1 MRFDK
6 LWTVARKDL
15 AEFRTN
21 KYVMYS
27 ILLMPLLLAVVLPV
41 IYLTP
46 FSMSVSSNTPLDVGN
61 PTAPFE
67 VRVGE
72 TITNAT
78 LNDTVFERCELVN
91 VVAFNCRF
99 EGSNLTNCLVR
110 DSYVG
115 NSTLNNSAM
124 FHSNFLNLTTIN
136 SMHSNS
142 VYIGETSEDESFL
155 LQFIGFLL
163 IFFIMIPVILPTVMA
178 SYSFVGEKLNRSLE
192 PLLATPTTDIELLLG
207 KSASIFIPCM
217 LATWLAFIPFVIIV
231 NLLTS
236 GTLGYAPLPDAVWII
251 GVFLLAP
258 LFCIMSIALNVVV
271 SSRVSDV
278 RASQQIGSIIVLPI
292 VAFFIIALAGLFS
305 LGPEIMLLLSGM
317 VLLIDVG
324 IVYLSLKTFQR
335 ENILVRWK

>member
-6 LWTVARKDL
+6 LWVVAKKDL

-46 FSMSVSSNTPLDVGN
+46 ITMSVGSSTPLDVGN
-61 PTAPFE
+61 PGTVPI
-67 VRVGE
+67 VGE

-78 LNDTVFERCELVN
+78 YNDTVFENCHLVN
-91 VVAFNCRF
+91 VVASNCRF
-99 EGSNLTNCLVR
+99 ESSNLTNCLIR
-110 DSYVG
+110 DSFVG
-115 NSTLNNSAM
+115 NSTLDGSAM
-124 FHSNFLNLTTIN
+124 FHSNYLNMTTIN
-136 SMHSNS
+136 SMFSGS
-142 VYIGETSEDESFL
+142 VDIGGTSQNEAFL
-155 LQFIGFLL
+155 LQFINFLL

-178 SYSFVGEKLNRSLE
+178 SYSFVGEKLNKSLE
-192 PLLATPTTDIELLLG
+192 PLLATPTTDGELLLG
-207 KSASIFIPCM
+207 KASSIFIPCM
-217 LATWLAFIPFVIIV
+217 LATWLSFIPFVVIV
-231 NLLTS
+231 DFLTM
-236 GTLGYAPLPDAVWII
+236 GPLGYAPLPDAVWII

-278 RASQQIGSIIVLPI
+278 RASQQIGSLIVLPI
-292 VAFFIIALAGLFS
+292 VAFFIIVLAGLFS
-305 LGPEIMLLLSGM
+305 LGPEIMLLLSGL